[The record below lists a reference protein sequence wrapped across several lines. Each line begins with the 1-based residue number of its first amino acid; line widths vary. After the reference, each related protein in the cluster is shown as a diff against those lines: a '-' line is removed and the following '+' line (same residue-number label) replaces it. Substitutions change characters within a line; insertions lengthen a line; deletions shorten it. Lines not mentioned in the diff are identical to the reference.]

1 MRQPRDLAVWWWIV
15 CTVLFLGSGCASKVT
30 LVYGESDDYK
40 AKCSPAGNTVL
51 RAMVEERGHK
61 TYTVRSLS
69 PANMERLN
77 TIIWCPD
84 DFPNHR
90 KTTFTW
96 IEKWLSKGDRTLV
109 YIGRDFSPHVA
120 YWADIAAQQGNN
132 PANRAKWLVAMEEV
146 AGAQNELDSKRRI
159 TRPSLV
165 IPWCR
170 WDLRGGRIEKIQ
182 SLRGPWSQDIKVEET
197 NIFARSSILPLRT
210 SELKSMKSELESTIA
225 NRKTTPPAVTPPPP
239 AAVPLFGAEDLES
252 QQMDLINGISTDD
265 LPEWDS
271 LLTDADQMTLVG
283 VADVDPVKGGRVIIV
298 NNNSL
303 FCNHSML
310 RSEHRKIAAMMID
323 EFSEGG
329 VGFTSGPDDPRIR
342 TDNFEDRQRG
352 FEMLTVWPLNVVA
365 IHGAFLGIATMIA
378 CVPIFGRPK
387 RLRKTSTAD
396 FGMHVEAIGALMQK
410 SGDKAYAIDQIADYF
425 RNVRGDLVSPWAN
438 MQNDES
444 KPQSPFRPPQSE

>member
-1 MRQPRDLAVWWWIV
+1 
-15 CTVLFLGSGCASKVT
+15 
-30 LVYGESDDYK
+30 
-40 AKCSPAGNTVL
+40 
-51 RAMVEERGHK
+51 
-61 TYTVRSLS
+61 
-69 PANMERLN
+69 
-77 TIIWCPD
+77 
-84 DFPNHR
+84 
-90 KTTFTW
+90 
-96 IEKWLSKGDRTLV
+96 
-109 YIGRDFSPHVA
+109 
-120 YWADIAAQQGNN
+120 
-132 PANRAKWLVAMEEV
+132 
-146 AGAQNELDSKRRI
+146 
-159 TRPSLV
+159 
-165 IPWCR
+165 
-170 WDLRGGRIEKIQ
+170 
-182 SLRGPWSQDIKVEET
+182 
-197 NIFARSSILPLRT
+197 
-210 SELKSMKSELESTIA
+210 
-225 NRKTTPPAVTPPPP
+225 
-239 AAVPLFGAEDLES
+239 LFGAEDLES